1 MNVLE
6 LKIFLSDA
14 LVDLDKKVVIEVNG
28 KKIPERTYRRD
39 LRTMLENRFRT
50 DAYSGIY
57 TADVVVTDIEPNI
70 PGKAQ

>member
-1 MNVLE
+1 MLE
-6 LKIFLSDA
+6 LKVFLSDA
-14 LVDLDKKVVIEVNG
+14 LVDLDKPVVIEVNG
-28 KKIPERTYRRD
+28 KKVADKTFRRN

-57 TADVVVTDIEPNI
+57 TADEIVTDIEPNI